1 MITSLPPSPI
11 QETVVGDPLVIDC
24 IATTPVAVDVNLLN
38 FTWISPGPGGDMI
51 TNDSR
56 ITIHPT
62 IAIANMYVSSL
73 QFNHLII
80 SDGGTYMCNV
90 RFFDVMGS
98 LSVVMDPP
106 DCECVLYNIVLNFEM
121 GKPFDNVIAHNYNA
135 LTEIYLQNTH
145 YTADSSF
152 IIKTKL

>member
-1 MITSLPPSPI
+1 MKCYYKTTLVSSADAIFNSYVFINTDILINICNYVDPDPPMITSLPPSPI

-38 FTWISPGPGGDMI
+38 FTWISPGGDMI

-56 ITIHPT
+56 ITIHST
-62 IAIANMYVSSL
+62 IAIANMYVRSL

-90 RFFDVMGS
+90 RFFDVIGS

-106 DCECVLYNIVLNFEM
+106 DCECVYI
-121 GKPFDNVIAHNYNA
+121 
-135 LTEIYLQNTH
+135 T
-145 YTADSSF
+145 
-152 IIKTKL
+152 